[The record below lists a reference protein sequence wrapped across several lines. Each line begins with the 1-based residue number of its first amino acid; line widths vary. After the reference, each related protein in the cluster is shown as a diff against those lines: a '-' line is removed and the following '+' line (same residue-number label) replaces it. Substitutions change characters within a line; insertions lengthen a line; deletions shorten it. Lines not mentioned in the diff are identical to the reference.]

1 MSVRCQN
8 QVERRLCHSL
18 NFIVFATSTRAQ
30 IRFVPEYLPK
40 WCWNVRKSTS
50 VLFQLKITFLF
61 GRLFYSF
68 SLSLSLHLLFSHSIY
83 MVHLSQLQFRSRHI
97 FYSAL
102 PLKIDYTSALA
113 RHYCVQ
119 SCLQHCVRFCTAST
133 LSSAAIEF

>member
-61 GRLFYSF
+61 GRLFCSF

-102 PLKIDYTSALA
+102 PLKIDYTKLPWLGITVCSHVFNIVCAFA
-113 RHYCVQ
+113 PHPHYLR
-119 SCLQHCVRFCTAST
+119 LQ
-133 LSSAAIEF
+133 